1 MAKNGR
7 LDYWAEQGVLLLNT
21 VLTTRVSE
29 ANAHRKMGWESFT
42 ESVVQY
48 LAEKGQPMVFMFWGN
63 QAKKQA
69 KILQKISHIA
79 ILESG
84 HPSPLSANRGHWFG
98 NNHFNLANA
107 FLVEHSQDAI
117 DWNLSADTF
126 NREPRLF

>member
-1 MAKNGR
+1 
-7 LDYWAEQGVLLLNT
+7 
-21 VLTTRVSE
+21 
-29 ANAHRKMGWESFT
+29 
-42 ESVVQY
+42 
-48 LAEKGQPMVFMFWGN
+48 AEKGHPMVFMFWGN

-69 KILQKISHIA
+69 KILQKLSHIA

-107 FLVEHSQDAI
+107 FLVEQSQDPI

-126 NREPRLF
+126 NREPTLF